1 MNKVDIYVNGFR
13 LDIFDDEEIS
23 INLSV
28 QNVQDISKVFT
39 DFTQG
44 FTIPAS
50 PRNNEILQHYYNAN
64 ITSSVITTETGGSPV
79 WNSIGF
85 TWNSW
90 NTTWNAGATST
101 SVSNTFDGR
110 LRQEARIEINS
121 LPFRTGVIEVENVQ
135 LKGTEPYAY
144 TLTFYGD
151 VVTLTDL
158 FGEDYLYDLNFSAYN
173 HQYTDTAVLDRLTT
187 DTYAPLFYPLCSP
200 VKNWFYQSASGA
212 GANNVNNIAHKA
224 GGGSQG
230 NRGIRYTELK
240 PALKVTA
247 ILDAMEAKYG
257 ITFTGAFLAAT
268 PFVDLSLWLHRFEG
282 YLFAGGNDIAYQL
295 INMNRNTGSGS
306 QFNLTTD
313 TWTVVDS
320 KQYDLQIAMKDVSEN
335 YELAVFVDGV
345 FDFSVLVDAHA
356 ASSVT
361 TTMAA
366 LSFTAGDTVQLFIR
380 PQSPTAMTYQCTDY
394 SGIDSDTASV
404 SFSVDQTATA
414 TYSFLVVV
422 SDIMPEIKVKDFLA
436 GILKMY
442 NMVIVP
448 TTSTTFLLQPLE
460 DWYAAG
466 TDQNYQ
472 TYLDITEYVV
482 NRPPLYREIEFKYQE
497 TQAIIGF
504 QYLQTNNV
512 GYGDLNNIFTFD
524 GDEFLIEVPFECPL
538 FERLTDQHDDS
549 LTNVL
554 VYKSITSEAN
564 EDGIFNPYLGA
575 PILFYAEFFIDIS
588 ANLIAFVNADGTH
601 EEVQDVWY
609 ANTSNRASSAA
620 ASHTITFGADIDPF
634 HLQSVNQSLYNN
646 EWSDYITDL
655 YAKARRVYNVDA
667 VLPIGKIITLNLQN
681 AIIWNNA
688 KYLINN
694 VSLNM
699 TTGKASF
706 ELLNVV

>member
-79 WNSIGF
+79 WNSIGI
-85 TWNSW
+85 TWNTF
-90 NTTWNAGATST
+90 NTTWNSGATT
-101 SVSNTFDGR
+101 ASVANTFDGR

-158 FGEDYLYDLNFSAYN
+158 FGEDYLYDLDFSEFN
-173 HQYTDTAVLDRLTT
+173 HEYTDTEVFNRLTT
-187 DTYAPLFYPLCSP
+187 DDDTGFFYPLCSP
-200 VKNWFYQSASGA
+200 VKNWFYQSGTGGA
-212 GANNVNNIAHKA
+212 ANDVNNIAHKT
-224 GGGSQG
+224 GGVGL
-230 NRGIRYTELK
+230 RGIRYYELK
-240 PALKVTA
+240 PALKVTNILTA
-247 ILDAMEAKYG
+247 IGAKYG
-257 ITFTGAFLAAT
+257 ITFTGSFLSAT

-282 YLFAGGNDIAYQL
+282 YLFSGGNDIAYQL

-404 SFSVDQTATA
+404 SFSVDQTLSA

-422 SDIMPEIKVKDFLA
+422 SDLMPEIKVKEFLA

-448 TTSTTFLLQPLE
+448 TTSTSFLLQPLN

-472 TYLDITEYVV
+472 TYLDITEYAV

-504 QYLQTNNV
+504 QYLQTNNI
-512 GYGDLNNIFTFD
+512 GFGDLNNTFTFD
-524 GDEFLIEVPFECPL
+524 GEEFIIEVPFECPL
-538 FERLTDQHDDS
+538 FERLTDQATGN

-575 PILFYAEFFIDIS
+575 PVLFYGYFDNYDLT
-588 ANLIAFVNADGTH
+588 ANPLTFVNADGTH
-601 EEVQDVWY
+601 EQVNIAWY
-609 ANTSNRASSAA
+609 ANTSNRYQSAA
-620 ASHTITFGADIDPF
+620 TSHAITFGADIDPY

-681 AIIWNNA
+681 AIIWNNT

-694 VSLNM
+694 VNLNM

>member
-79 WNSIGF
+79 WNSIGI
-85 TWNSW
+85 TWNTF
-90 NTTWNAGATST
+90 NTAWNAGATST
-101 SVSNTFDGR
+101 SVANTFDGR

-158 FGEDYLYDLNFSAYN
+158 FGEDYLYDLDFSAYD
-173 HQYTDTAVLDRLTT
+173 HQYSDTAVLARLTT
-187 DTYAPLFYPLCSP
+187 DTFAPLFYPLCSP
-200 VKNWFYQSASGA
+200 VKNWIYDSYVFNDAD
-212 GANNVNNIAHKA
+212 VNIHFSSEADEH
-224 GGGSQG
+224 
-230 NRGIRYTELK
+230 GIHYYELK

-282 YLFAGGNDIAYQL
+282 YLFGGGNDIAWQL
-295 INMNRNTGSGS
+295 INFNRTTGGGTE
-306 QFNLTTD
+306 FNLTTE
-313 TWTVVDS
+313 TWNVVDTDFY
-320 KQYDLQIAMKDVSEN
+320 QLEVTITNVSAA
-335 YELAVFVDGV
+335 YEIGLFTNG
-345 FDFSVLVDAHA
+345 VLVSSVSNAAHA

-361 TTMAA
+361 HTFIG
-366 LSFTAGDTVQLFIR
+366 LGFNAGDAVQLFIR
-380 PQSPTAMTYQCTDY
+380 PSTSTSFNYRVDDY
-394 SGIDSDTASV
+394 EAIDLSTSTKR
-404 SFSVDQTATA
+404 FEVDQTATA
-414 TYSFLVVV
+414 TYTFSVVV
-422 SDIMPEIKVKDFLA
+422 SDIMPEIKVKEFLA

-448 TTSTTFLLQPLE
+448 TTSTSFLLQPLE

-472 TYLDITEYVV
+472 TYLDITEYAV

-497 TQAIIGF
+497 TQAILGF

-512 GYGDLNNIFTFD
+512 GFGDLNNTFTFD
-524 GDEFLIEVPFECPL
+524 GDEFLIELPFECPL
-538 FERLTDQHDDS
+538 FERLTDQDTS
-549 LTNVL
+549 ALTNVL
-554 VYKSITSEAN
+554 VYKSITRDTDEA
-564 EDGIFNPYLGA
+564 GTLNPYLGA
-575 PILFYAEFFIDIS
+575 PILFYGYFNDYDLS
-588 ANLIAFVNADGTH
+588 ANSVAFVNADNNTS
-601 EEVQDVWY
+601 EEITVAWY
-609 ANTSNRASSAA
+609 ANTSNRYQSAG
-620 ASHTITFGADIDPF
+620 ASHAITFGADIDPY

-655 YAKARRVYNVDA
+655 YAKSRRVYNVDA

-681 AIIWNNA
+681 AIIWNNT
-688 KYLINN
+688 KYIINN

>member
-64 ITSSVITTETGGSPV
+64 ITESLITTEVGGSPV
-79 WNSIGF
+79 WNSIGI

-90 NTTWNAGATST
+90 NTTWNSGSTTTST
-101 SVSNTFDGR
+101 VNTFDGR
-110 LRQEARIEINS
+110 FRQEARIEINS

-158 FGEDYLYDLNFSAYN
+158 FGEDYLYDVDFSEYN
-173 HQYTDTAVLDRLTT
+173 HSYTDTQVFNRLTGDD
-187 DTYAPLFYPLCSP
+187 DTGFFYPLCSP

-212 GANNVNNIAHKA
+212 GANNINNIAHKT
-224 GGGSQG
+224 GGVGL
-230 NRGIRYTELK
+230 RGIRYTELK
-240 PALKVTA
+240 PALKVTNILTA
-247 ILDAMEAKYG
+247 IGAKYG
-257 ITFTGAFLAAT
+257 ITFTGSFLSAT

-282 YLFAGGNDIAYQL
+282 YLFSGGNDIAYQL

-306 QFNLTTD
+306 QFNLGTE

-320 KQYDLQIAMKDVSEN
+320 KQYDLQVTMLNVSAA
-335 YELAVFVDGV
+335 YELSVFRNGV
-345 FDFSVLVDAHA
+345 LDFSVLVPAHA

-361 TTMAA
+361 TNMAA
-366 LSFTAGDTVQLFIR
+366 LSFAAGDTVQLFIR
-380 PQSPTAMTYQCTDY
+380 PQSNTSMTYQCTDY
-394 SGIDSDTASV
+394 SGIDTDTASV
-404 SFSVDQTATA
+404 SFSVDQTLGA
-414 TYSFLVVV
+414 TYTFQVVV
-422 SDIMPEIKVKDFLA
+422 SDLMPEIKVKEFLA

-466 TDQNYQ
+466 ADQNYQ
-472 TYLDITEYVV
+472 TYLDITEYTVD
-482 NRPPLYREIEFKYQE
+482 RPPLYREIEFKYQATE
-497 TQAIIGF
+497 QILGF

-512 GYGDLNNIFTFD
+512 GFGDLNNTFTFD
-524 GDEFLIEVPFECPL
+524 GEQFLIEVPFECPL
-538 FERLTDQHDDS
+538 FERLTDQHTGG

-554 VYKSITSEAN
+554 VYKSITSEVG
-564 EDGIFNPYLGA
+564 EDGTFNTYLGA
-575 PILFYAEFFIDIS
+575 PILFYGYFDNYNLT
-588 ANLIAFVNADGTH
+588 ANPLTFVNADGTH
-601 EEVQDVWY
+601 RIVDIAWY
-609 ANTSNRASSAA
+609 ANTSNRYSSAA
-620 ASHTITFGADIDPF
+620 ASNTITFGADIDPY

-646 EWSDYITDL
+646 EWNNYITDL

-681 AIIWNNA
+681 AIIWNNT